1 MMNGKNVFGVVCA
14 LFSSMTMTAQNV
26 PQLGNATLDDVIN
39 AMTIDEKISIV
50 TGTGDDDVPTGTTDM
65 LAMIGSTRKI
75 VPGAAGATHAIPRLG
90 IPAIVM
96 ADGPAGVRIDPT
108 RRGTDST
115 FYSTHFPVATLLAST
130 WNIPLVKSVGNAMGN
145 EALEYGVD
153 ILLAPAVNIMRNPL
167 CGRNFEYY
175 SEDPVLAGQM
185 AAAMIDGIQQNGVG
199 TSLKHFAANNQETNR
214 TGNNAIVS
222 RRTLHELYLKP
233 FEIAVKESNPWT
245 VMTSYN
251 KLNGEYT
258 SESQMLL
265 DSILRKNWGYKGMV
279 VSDWLG
285 GQDAVRQMKAGN
297 DLLMPGLAKQRK
309 AIKEAIEQ
317 GELSESVLDKNVK
330 RILALVMQTPRFHKY
345 QYSNAPDLQSHGQ
358 IAHMSATEGMVLLKN
373 NEKTL
378 PLNPNTEKNIALF
391 GISSYDFISG
401 GKGSGDVN
409 SAYTISLAEGLQS
422 VGMSVDDTL
431 RNAYLSYIEEESAK
445 LPPATME
452 HPVSRVSEMPVP
464 ESVINGLAHS
474 QNAAIITIG
483 RLSSEGID
491 RNKYDD
497 FMLSDTEAVLMK
509 NVCSAFHRQ
518 GKKVIVVLNVC
529 GVVDTD
535 SWKEMPDAIL
545 VSWLAGQE
553 GGNAVSD
560 ILIGANNPSGRLP
573 MSWPLSYEDVPSSG
587 NFPQT
592 GSTENVD
599 NTEYKE
605 GLMVGYRYYDT
616 QNKSVSYPFG
626 FGLSYTTFKY
636 ANPNI
641 SLKGDTLTVQV
652 DVRNS
657 GKVAGKEVVQVYV
670 SAPGMDMEKP
680 AKELKGFA
688 KTNILQGDETETVT
702 INIPVKSLAS
712 FDETTDNW
720 KLENGTYQVH
730 IASDVENVQYSIAI
744 EISEESI

>member
-1 MMNGKNVFGVVCA
+1 MNGKDVFGVVCA
-14 LFSSMTMTAQNV
+14 LFSSITMTAQNA
-26 PQLGNATLDDVIN
+26 PQLGNAALDDVIN

-50 TGTGDDDVPTGTTDM
+50 TGTGDDDLPMGTTDM
-65 LAMIGSTRKI
+65 LAMVGSTRKI

-96 ADGPAGVRIDPT
+96 ADGPAGVRIDPKRT
-108 RRGTDST
+108 DTDST
-115 FYSTHFPVATLLAST
+115 FYCTHFPVATLLAST
-130 WNIPLVKSVGNAMGN
+130 WNIPLVKAVGNAMGN

-185 AAAMIDGIQQNGVG
+185 AAAMIGGIQQNGVG

-214 TGNNAIVS
+214 TGNNAIIS

-233 FEIAVKESNPWT
+233 FEFAVKESNPWT

-258 SESQMLL
+258 SESPMLI
-265 DSILRKNWGYKGMV
+265 DSILRRTWGYKGMV

-285 GQDAVRQMKAGN
+285 GQDAVRQMEAGN

-309 AIKEAIEQ
+309 AIKEAVER
-317 GELSESVLDKNVK
+317 GDLSESVLDENVK
-330 RILALVMQTPRFHKY
+330 RILTLVMQTPRFHKY
-345 QYSNAPDLQSHGQ
+345 KYSNTPDLQVHGQ
-358 IAHMSATEGMVLLKN
+358 VARMSATEGMVLLKN
-373 NEKTL
+373 KGNAL
-378 PLNPNTEKNIALF
+378 PINPAAEKNIALF

-409 SAYTISLAEGLQS
+409 SAYTVSLADGLQNAGIS
-422 VGMSVDDTL
+422 IDSTL
-431 RNAYLSYIEEESAK
+431 RNIYLSYIKEETAK
-445 LPPATME
+445 LPPMTME
-452 HPVSRVSEMPVP
+452 HPISRVSEMVVP
-464 ESVINGLAHS
+464 TSAINGLAGS
-474 QNAAIITIG
+474 QDAAIITIG

-491 RNKYDD
+491 RDVHDD
-497 FMLSDTEAVLMK
+497 FLLSDTEKALVE
-509 NVCSAFHRQ
+509 NVCSAFHSQ

-529 GVVDTD
+529 GVVETA
-535 SWKEMPDAIL
+535 SWKELPDAIL

-553 GGNAVSD
+553 GGNAASD
-560 ILIGANNPSGRLP
+560 ILTGASNPSGRLP

-587 NFPQT
+587 NFPQV

-599 NTEYKE
+599 STEYE
-605 GLMVGYRYYDT
+605 EELMVGYRYYDT

-636 ANPNI
+636 ANPNV

-652 DVRNS
+652 DVCNS

-670 SAPGMDMEKP
+670 SAPGKDMEKP

-688 KTNILQGDETETVT
+688 KTSILQGGETGTVT

-730 IASDVENVQYSIAI
+730 IASDVENVQYSMTV
-744 EISEESI
+744 EIPEMSI

>member
-1 MMNGKNVFGVVCA
+1 MNGKDVFGVVCA
-14 LFSSMTMTAQNV
+14 LFSSITMTAQNA
-26 PQLGNATLDDVIN
+26 PQLGNAALDDVIN

-50 TGTGDDDVPTGTTDM
+50 TGTGDDDVPAGTTDM

-108 RRGTDST
+108 RRGTDRT
-115 FYSTHFPVATLLAST
+115 FYCSHFPVATLLAST
-130 WNIPLVKSVGNAMGN
+130 WNIPLVKAVGNAMGN

-153 ILLAPAVNIMRNPL
+153 ILLAPAVNIIRNPL

-185 AAAMIDGIQQNGVG
+185 AAAMIGGIQQNGVG

-214 TGNNAIVS
+214 TGNNAIIS

-258 SESQMLL
+258 SESPMLI
-265 DSILRKNWGYKGMV
+265 DSILRRTWGYKGMV
-279 VSDWLG
+279 VSDWLS

-309 AIKEAIEQ
+309 AIKEAVER
-317 GELSESVLDKNVK
+317 GELSESVLDENVK
-330 RILALVMQTPRFHKY
+330 RILTLVMKTPRFHKY
-345 QYSNAPDLQSHGQ
+345 KYNNTPDLQFHGQ
-358 IAHMSATEGMVLLKN
+358 IARMSATEGMVLLKN
-373 NEKTL
+373 TGNAL
-378 PLNPNTEKNIALF
+378 PINPTMEKNIALF

-409 SAYTISLAEGLQS
+409 SAYTVSLADGLLNAGIS
-422 VGMSVDDTL
+422 IDSTL
-431 RNAYLSYIEEESAK
+431 HNTYLSYIKEETVK
-445 LPPATME
+445 LPPTTME
-452 HPVSRVSEMPVP
+452 HPISRASEMAVP
-464 ESVINGLAHS
+464 ASTINGLAS
-474 QNAAIITIG
+474 TQDAAIITIG

-491 RNKYDD
+491 RNVHDD
-497 FMLSDTEAVLMK
+497 FLLSDTEKTLVE
-509 NVCSAFHRQ
+509 NVCSAFHSQ

-529 GVVDTD
+529 GVVETA
-535 SWKEMPDAIL
+535 SWKEQPDAIL

-560 ILIGANNPSGRLP
+560 ILTGVSNPSGRLP
-573 MSWPLSYEDVPSSG
+573 MSWPLAYEDVPSAG
-587 NFPQT
+587 NFPQA

-605 GLMVGYRYYDT
+605 GLMIGYRYYDT

-626 FGLSYTTFKY
+626 FGLSYTTFKH
-636 ANPNI
+636 ANPKV
-641 SLKGDTLTVQV
+641 SLKDDTLTVQV
-652 DVRNS
+652 DVRNT
-657 GKVAGKEVVQVYV
+657 GNVAGKEVVQVYISV
-670 SAPGMDMEKP
+670 PGKDMEKP

-688 KTNILQGDETETVT
+688 KTNILQGGEMETVT
-702 INIPVKSLAS
+702 INIPVNSLAS
-712 FDETTDNW
+712 FDETADGW
-720 KLENGTYQVH
+720 KLESGTYQVY
-730 IASDVENVQYSIAI
+730 IASDVENVQYSTAV
-744 EISEESI
+744 EIPGKSI

>member
-1 MMNGKNVFGVVCA
+1 MNGKDVFGVVCA
-14 LFSSMTMTAQNV
+14 LFSSITMTAQNA
-26 PQLGNATLDDVIN
+26 PQLGNAALDDVIN

-50 TGTGDDDVPTGTTDM
+50 TGTGDDDVPAGTTDM

-108 RRGTDST
+108 RRGTDRT
-115 FYSTHFPVATLLAST
+115 FYCSHFPVATLLAST
-130 WNIPLVKSVGNAMGN
+130 WNIPLVKAVGNAMGN

-153 ILLAPAVNIMRNPL
+153 ILLAPAVNIIRNPL

-185 AAAMIDGIQQNGVG
+185 AAAMIGGIQQNGVG

-214 TGNNAIVS
+214 TGNNAIIS

-258 SESQMLL
+258 SESPMLI
-265 DSILRKNWGYKGMV
+265 DSILRRTWGYKGMV
-279 VSDWLG
+279 VSDWLS
-285 GQDAVRQMKAGN
+285 GQDAVRQMEAGN

-309 AIKEAIEQ
+309 AIKEAVER
-317 GELSESVLDKNVK
+317 GDLSESVLDENVK
-330 RILALVMQTPRFHKY
+330 RILTLVMQTPRFHKY
-345 QYSNAPDLQSHGQ
+345 KYSNTPDLQFHGQ
-358 IAHMSATEGMVLLKN
+358 VARMSATEGMVLLKN
-373 NEKTL
+373 KGNAL
-378 PLNPNTEKNIALF
+378 PINPAAEKNIALF

-409 SAYTISLAEGLQS
+409 SAYTVSLADGLQNAGIS
-422 VGMSVDDTL
+422 IDSTL
-431 RNAYLSYIEEESAK
+431 RNIYLSYIKEETAK
-445 LPPATME
+445 LPPMTME
-452 HPVSRVSEMPVP
+452 HPISRVSEMVVP
-464 ESVINGLAHS
+464 TSAINGLAGS
-474 QNAAIITIG
+474 QDAAIITIG

-491 RNKYDD
+491 RDIHDD
-497 FMLSDTEAVLMK
+497 FLLSDTEKALVE
-509 NVCSAFHRQ
+509 NVCSAFHSQ
-518 GKKVIVVLNVC
+518 GKKVVVVLNVC
-529 GVVDTD
+529 GVVETA
-535 SWKEMPDAIL
+535 SWKKLPDAIL

-553 GGNAVSD
+553 GGNATSD
-560 ILIGANNPSGRLP
+560 ILTGASNPSGRLP
-573 MSWPLSYEDVPSSG
+573 MSWPLSYEDVPSSW
-587 NFPQT
+587 NFPQI

-599 NTEYKE
+599 STEYE
-605 GLMVGYRYYDT
+605 EELMVGYRYYDT

-636 ANPNI
+636 ANPNV
-641 SLKGDTLTVQV
+641 SLEGDTLMVQV
-652 DVRNS
+652 DVCNS

-670 SAPGMDMEKP
+670 STPGKDMEKP

-688 KTNILQGDETETVT
+688 KTSILQGGETKTVT

-730 IASDVENVQYSIAI
+730 IASDVENVQYSMTVEIP
-744 EISEESI
+744 EISI

>member
-1 MMNGKNVFGVVCA
+1 MMNGKNVIGAVCA
-14 LFSSMTMTAQNV
+14 LFSSMTMTAQNA
-26 PQLGNATLDDVIN
+26 PQIGSASLDEVIK
-39 AMTIDEKISIV
+39 AMTLDEKISIV
-50 TGTGDDDVPTGTTDM
+50 TGTGDDDVPAGTTDM
-65 LAMIGSTRKI
+65 LQMIGSTRKI

-96 ADGPAGVRIDPT
+96 ADGPAGVRIDPK
-108 RRGTDST
+108 RMGTDST
-115 FYSTHFPVATLLAST
+115 FYCTHFPVATLLAST
-130 WNIPLVKSVGNAMGN
+130 WNTPLVRSVGDAMGN

-153 ILLAPAVNIMRNPL
+153 VLLAPAVNIMRNPL

-175 SEDPVLAGQM
+175 SEDPLLAGRM
-185 AAAMIDGIQQNGVG
+185 AAAMIGGIQQNGVG

-214 TGNNAIVS
+214 TGNNSIVS

-258 SESQMLL
+258 SESPLL
-265 DSILRKNWGYKGMV
+265 IDSILRRTWGYKGLV

-309 AIKEAIEQ
+309 AIKEAVER
-317 GELSESVLDKNVK
+317 GELSESVLDENVK
-330 RILALVMQTPRFHKY
+330 RILTLVMKTPRFHKY
-345 QYSNAPDLQSHGQ
+345 KYNNTPDLQFHGQ
-358 IAHMSATEGMVLLKN
+358 IARMSATEGMVLLKN
-373 NEKTL
+373 KGNAL
-378 PLNPNTEKNIALF
+378 PINPAAGKNIALF

-409 SAYTISLAEGLQS
+409 SAYTVSLADGLQNAGIS
-422 VGMSVDDTL
+422 IDSTL
-431 RNAYLSYIEEESAK
+431 QGTYLSYIKDETAK
-445 LPPATME
+445 LPPTTME
-452 HPVSRVSEMPVP
+452 HPISRVSEMAVPV
-464 ESVINGLAHS
+464 SVISGLASS
-474 QNAAIITIG
+474 QDAAVITIG

-491 RNKYDD
+491 RDVHDD
-497 FMLSDTEAVLMK
+497 FLLSDTEKALVE
-509 NVCSAFHRQ
+509 NVCTAFHSQ

-529 GVVDTD
+529 GVVETA
-535 SWKEMPDAIL
+535 SWKEQPDAIL

-560 ILIGANNPSGRLP
+560 ILTGVSNPSGRLP
-573 MSWPLSYEDVPSSG
+573 MSWPLAYEDVPSAG
-587 NFPQT
+587 NFPQA

-605 GLMVGYRYYDT
+605 GLMIGYRYYDT

-636 ANPNI
+636 ANPKV

-652 DVRNS
+652 DVRNT
-657 GKVAGKEVVQVYV
+657 GNAAGKEVVQVYV
-670 SAPGMDMEKP
+670 SAPGKDMEKP
-680 AKELKGFA
+680 AKELKGFV
-688 KTNILQGDETETVT
+688 KTSVLQGGGTETVT
-702 INIPVKSLAS
+702 IDIPVESLAS
-712 FDETTDNW
+712 FDETADNW

-730 IASDVENVQYSIAI
+730 IASDAENVQYSVAV
-744 EISEESI
+744 EIPGKSI

>member
-1 MMNGKNVFGVVCA
+1 MNGKDVFGVVCA
-14 LFSSMTMTAQNV
+14 LFSSITMTAQNA
-26 PQLGNATLDDVIN
+26 PQLGNAALDDVIN

-50 TGTGDDDVPTGTTDM
+50 TGTGDDDVPAGTTDM

-96 ADGPAGVRIDPT
+96 ADGPAGVRIDPKRT
-108 RRGTDST
+108 GTDST
-115 FYSTHFPVATLLAST
+115 FYCTHFPVATLLAST
-130 WNIPLVKSVGNAMGN
+130 WNIPLVKAVGNAMGN

-185 AAAMIDGIQQNGVG
+185 AAAMIGGIQQNGVG

-214 TGNNAIVS
+214 TGNNAIIS

-233 FEIAVKESNPWT
+233 FEFAVKESNPWT

-258 SESQMLL
+258 SESPMLI
-265 DSILRKNWGYKGMV
+265 DSILRRTWGYKGMV

-285 GQDAVRQMKAGN
+285 GQDAVRQMEAGN
-297 DLLMPGLAKQRK
+297 DLLMPGLARQRK
-309 AIKEAIEQ
+309 AIKEAVER
-317 GELSESVLDKNVK
+317 GDLSESVLDENVK
-330 RILALVMQTPRFHKY
+330 RILTLVMQTPRFHKY
-345 QYSNAPDLQSHGQ
+345 KYSNTPDLQFHGQ
-358 IAHMSATEGMVLLKN
+358 VARMSATEGMVLLKN
-373 NEKTL
+373 KGNAL
-378 PLNPNTEKNIALF
+378 PINPAAEKNIALF

-409 SAYTISLAEGLQS
+409 SAYTVSLADGLQNAGIS
-422 VGMSVDDTL
+422 IDSTL
-431 RNAYLSYIEEESAK
+431 RNIYLSYIKEETAK
-445 LPPATME
+445 LPPMTME
-452 HPVSRVSEMPVP
+452 HPISRVSEMVVP
-464 ESVINGLAHS
+464 TSAINGLAGS
-474 QNAAIITIG
+474 QDAAIITIG

-491 RNKYDD
+491 RDVHDD
-497 FMLSDTEAVLMK
+497 FLLSDTEKALVE
-509 NVCSAFHRQ
+509 NVCSAFHSQ

-529 GVVDTD
+529 GVVETA
-535 SWKEMPDAIL
+535 SWKELPDAIL

-553 GGNAVSD
+553 GGNAASD
-560 ILIGANNPSGRLP
+560 ILTGASNPSGRLP

-587 NFPQT
+587 NFPQV

-599 NTEYKE
+599 CTEYE
-605 GLMVGYRYYDT
+605 EELMVGYRYYDT

-636 ANPNI
+636 ANPNV

-652 DVRNS
+652 DVYNS

-670 SAPGMDMEKP
+670 SAPGKDMEKP

-688 KTNILQGDETETVT
+688 KTSILQGGETGTVT

-730 IASDVENVQYSIAI
+730 IASDVENVQYSMTV
-744 EISEESI
+744 EMPEMSI